1 MAESK
6 TTISIN
12 NILDFE
18 QRYRATFINSLSG
31 FKSVN
36 LIGTKDRDNN
46 ENLAI
51 FSSVVHIGAN
61 PPLIGFIVRPDSV
74 DRHTLTNI
82 LTTQSYTLNHIND
95 NIFNKAHQTSARYPK
110 EESEFEAVGLTPEYK
125 NECFAPFVKES
136 NVQIE
141 MEFKEKVDLKINGTS
156 LIIGQIKSIHLPL
169 KAIQEDGFIDLEQLN
184 TITCSGLDSY
194 HKTQQLNRLSYA
206 KPNQNLKIIK

>member
-1 MAESK
+1 MSDSK
-6 TTISIN
+6 ITFTAN

-18 QRYRATFINSLSG
+18 QRYRAAFINSLSG

-36 LIGTKDRDNN
+36 LIGTRDLDNN

-51 FSSVVHIGAN
+51 FSSVVHIGAS

-74 DRHTLTNI
+74 DRHTLTNV
-82 LTTQSYTLNHIND
+82 LATKSYTLNHINE
-95 NIFNKAHQTSARYPK
+95 NIFKKAHQTSARYPK
-110 EESEFEAVGLTPEYK
+110 EESEFNAVGLTPEYK

-136 NVQIE
+136 HVQIE

-194 HKTQQLNRLSYA
+194 HKTERLDRLSYA

>member
-206 KPNQNLKIIK
+206 KPNQNLKMIK

>member
-169 KAIQEDGFIDLEQLN
+169 KAIKEDGFIDLEQLN

-206 KPNQNLKIIK
+206 KPNQNLKMIK

>member
-36 LIGTKDRDNN
+36 LIGTKDRENN

-156 LIIGQIKSIHLPL
+156 LVIGQIKSIHLPL

-206 KPNQNLKIIK
+206 KPNQNLKMIK

>member
-36 LIGTKDRDNN
+36 LIGSKDRYNN

-51 FSSVVHIGAN
+51 FSSVVHIGAT
-61 PPLIGFIVRPDSV
+61 PPLIGLIVRPDSV

-141 MEFKEKVDLKINGTS
+141 MEFKEKIDLKINGTT

-184 TITCSGLDSY
+184 TITCTGLDSY
-194 HKTQQLNRLSYA
+194 HKTQRINRLSYA
-206 KPNQNLKIIK
+206 KPNQNLKMIK

>member
-6 TTISIN
+6 TMISIN

-36 LIGTKDRDNN
+36 LIGSKDRYNN

-51 FSSVVHIGAN
+51 FSSVVHIGAT
-61 PPLIGFIVRPDSV
+61 PPLIGLIVRPDSV

-82 LTTQSYTLNHIND
+82 LTTQSYTLNHINEK
-95 NIFNKAHQTSARYPK
+95 IFNKAHQTSARYPK

-156 LIIGQIKSIHLPL
+156 LVIGQIKSIHLPL

-206 KPNQNLKIIK
+206 KPNQNLKMIK

>member
-74 DRHTLTNI
+74 NRHTLTNI

>member
-6 TTISIN
+6 TMISIN

-36 LIGTKDRDNN
+36 LIGSKDRYNN

-51 FSSVVHIGAN
+51 FSSVVHIGAT
-61 PPLIGFIVRPDSV
+61 PPLIGLIVRPDSV

-156 LIIGQIKSIHLPL
+156 LVIGQIKSIHLPL

-184 TITCSGLDSY
+184 TITCTGLDSY
-194 HKTQQLNRLSYA
+194 HKTQRINRLSYA
-206 KPNQNLKIIK
+206 KPNQNLKMIK

>member
-51 FSSVVHIGAN
+51 FSSVVHIGAT
-61 PPLIGFIVRPDSV
+61 PPLIGLIVRPDSV

-82 LTTQSYTLNHIND
+82 LTTQRYTLNHIND

-141 MEFKEKVDLKINGTS
+141 MEFKEKIDLKINGTT

-184 TITCSGLDSY
+184 TITCTGLDSY
-194 HKTQQLNRLSYA
+194 HKTQRINRLSYA